1 MYHLFKS
8 FYICSLIGA
17 LAQLARAFDW
27 QSRGQRFDSVM
38 LHTVNHRA
46 THFYHVA
53 LFYFYQP
60 SIHSIS

>member
-1 MYHLFKS
+1 
-8 FYICSLIGA
+8 
-17 LAQLARAFDW
+17 
-27 QSRGQRFDSVM
+27 M

>member
-27 QSRGQRFDSVM
+27 QSRGQGFDSPM
-38 LHTVNHRA
+38 LHLNNKRVT
-46 THFYHVA
+46 F
-53 LFYFYQP
+53 L
-60 SIHSIS
+60 